1 MLFTKN
7 YKMQIIKKIKQG
19 LINRI
24 HQFINLK
31 KKLMLFH
38 LLYKQKEQKIELLF
52 LNLKLKEEIILIIN
66 KKIKN

>member
-1 MLFTKN
+1 
-7 YKMQIIKKIKQG
+7 
-19 LINRI
+19 
-24 HQFINLK
+24 
-31 KKLMLFH
+31 MLFH